1 MFVHLGLAGLDG
13 LEQADQVVDSWFR
26 CHLYVS
32 SVQPGRVQGVAGLF
46 FFFFF
51 FGLFVSSSSLCSLSL
66 LSLAVYNIGSY
77 RQLASPLAE
86 YYFNVRLPL
95 CPRYEAR
102 K

>member
-1 MFVHLGLAGLDG
+1 MPFICIFRPAG
-13 LEQADQVVDSWFR
+13 ES
-26 CHLYVS
+26 
-32 SVQPGRVQGVAGLF
+32 PGSGWAV